1 MRVATDNAS
10 VNSIFYALLSV
21 IKHRNLSNTHNAHK
35 NTRLITSIEEKKIT
49 HNMGSQAAHKHK
61 RLRGR
66 FR

>member
-35 NTRLITSIEEKKIT
+35 NTRLITSIEGKKNYT
-49 HNMGSQAAHKHK
+49 QHGLTSMNGS
-61 RLRGR
+61 GVD
-66 FR
+66 FDSI